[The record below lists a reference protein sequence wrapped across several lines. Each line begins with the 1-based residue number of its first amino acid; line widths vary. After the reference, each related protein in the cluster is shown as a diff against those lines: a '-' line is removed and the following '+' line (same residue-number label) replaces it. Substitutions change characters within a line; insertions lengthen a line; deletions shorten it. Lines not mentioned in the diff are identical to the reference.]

1 MSFKTSKYA
10 SSFSPQDVPG
20 LVVWLDAADSRTL
33 TMAGSNVSRWNDKV
47 TNGTQYAA
55 SNIFTGPTLGTVNGV
70 QALRY
75 TSSLGTGMMYFGSSY
90 TPKTTGFTY
99 FFAFSP
105 TSSTTGGARLFH
117 AYTATDRLFMI
128 LSNSVGVIT
137 GAATATSPTTP
148 VFDNLTIV
156 TAFEDTSAISVILN
170 GSLATSA
177 PTPAATAASTITQ
190 ASIGTGFTGLDRMDG
205 FMCEILLFNRN
216 LPLAERQLVEGYL
229 GRKWGMTQRTDG
241 GFLPTIVPGLR
252 LWLDAL
258 DANTLTLSGSN
269 VTSWRDKSG
278 YEYNAS
284 GYNNTATY
292 NASGLNAGYPG
303 IEFSSAKSMRS
314 IVPVGTFSSAVDGFV
329 VYKFTGSVNPSAAY
343 ALITRTQSSSN
354 GAPAPFD
361 ANSFSNTTYRLIG
374 NGTSFTQNTSGL
386 NYITNSNPTIYNFG
400 IQSTSNTTWTDRING
415 VVGIYTTG
423 GGTGAAY
430 GDTASNVVIGGRMDT
445 AVFYQ
450 GVISE
455 VILYNTALT
464 VSQRRQVEN
473 YLSSKW
479 NIPLSNSLLP
489 AHPYWRIPPVTRPF
503 NPLDVSG
510 CSLWFDADDNRTLTL
525 SGSNVTQWNDKS
537 GNGHTA
543 TASGAARPTYSSSS
557 RYLLFNG
564 ISNALTLSTGAL
576 PSGNSAYSIFIVAYT
591 VNAANP
597 QWILSAGVE
606 ATNQLLGVFFF
617 TTNAVWHSWYINEY
631 AVNNSI
637 TNGVPSIINVNYST
651 TRTTITNG
659 GTPTTNNPNAT
670 RNNSTSGHF
679 IGRLPTAE
687 VQFLNGGI
695 GEIVI
700 FSREISTGE
709 RQQVE
714 LYLAEKW
721 NLRPSLSS
729 VNPLRLY
736 RALSPVFN
744 PTLISNCMVWLDAA
758 DSSRFTLTGS
768 NVTTWLDKSGFGC
781 NAIGSSNTGI
791 YSSNGLDG
799 KLPTVQFTPS
809 NNMKVP
815 APSGTFPTGIAV
827 FMVYQKT
834 GANNTFD
841 MGIARSQGGTPA
853 PFDSYT
859 VNIQQTHRI
868 IGGTGGFPSNVE
880 TTTNLWRRTTPT
892 ALFMGIFSNTPT
904 IWNES
909 INGVFATY
917 PTSPTTYAD
926 NADGIYI
933 GARSDFTT
941 VMRGNISEIIAY
953 RVPSITTQQRQVVEA
968 YLAKKWNI
976 ALPTTH
982 PYYSTPV

>member
-10 SSFSPQDVPG
+10 SLFSPQDLPG
-20 LVVWLDAADSRTL
+20 LAVWLDAADSTAV
-33 TMAGSNVSRWNDKV
+33 TQSGGSVSAWRGK
-47 TNGTQYAA
+47 
-55 SNIFTGPTLGTVNGV
+55 
-70 QALRY
+70 
-75 TSSLGTGMMYFGSSY
+75 
-90 TPKTTGFTY
+90 
-99 FFAFSP
+99 SP
-105 TSSTTGGARLFH
+105 
-117 AYTATDRLFMI
+117 
-128 LSNSVGVIT
+128 
-137 GAATATSPTTP
+137 
-148 VFDNLTIV
+148 
-156 TAFEDTSAISVILN
+156 
-170 GSLATSA
+170 
-177 PTPAATAASTITQ
+177 
-190 ASIGTGFTGLDRMDG
+190 
-205 FMCEILLFNRN
+205 
-216 LPLAERQLVEGYL
+216 
-229 GRKWGMTQRTDG
+229 
-241 GFLPTIVPGLR
+241 
-252 LWLDAL
+252 
-258 DANTLTLSGSN
+258 LTLDM
-269 VTSWRDKSG
+269 V
-278 YEYNAS
+278 
-284 GYNNTATY
+284 
-292 NASGLNAGYPG
+292 
-303 IEFSSAKSMRS
+303 
-314 IVPVGTFSSAVDGFV
+314 
-329 VYKFTGSVNPSAAY
+329 
-343 ALITRTQSSSN
+343 
-354 GAPAPFD
+354 
-361 ANSFSNTTYRLIG
+361 
-374 NGTSFTQNTSGL
+374 QNTSGARPT
-386 NYITNSNPTIYNFG
+386 YESNVQNGLPALRFTTSQMM
-400 IQSTSNTTWTDRING
+400 QSTSNLTLPPDQTWFVSFRPLAGSNMIFIEQSPDVNTNQGSYFYGSNNALVQIRRGGVRTIFDASGVGATVFPLGSWYIASVVNSNVTNVQSNDVYWSING
-415 VVGIYTTG
+415 ARRNTIIDSNILTG
-423 GGTGAAY
+423 SASNLLYINPTSRI
-430 GDTASNVVIGGRMDT
+430 TASNYTGEILIYNR
-445 AVFYQ
+445 ALPP
-450 GVISE
+450 SE
-455 VILYNTALT
+455 VRL
-464 VSQRRQVEN
+464 VER
-473 YLSSKW
+473 YLSYKW
-479 NIPLSNSLLP
+479 GVSLPTTHPFFSTP
-489 AHPYWRIPPVTRPF
+489 AVTRPF

-510 CSLWFDADDNRTLTL
+510 CSLWLDADDNRTLTL

-537 GNGHTA
+537 GSGHTA
-543 TASGAARPTYSSSS
+543 TASGSASPTYSSSS

-564 ISNALTLSTGAL
+564 TSNAFTLSTGAL

-591 VNAANP
+591 NNAANP
-597 QWILSAGVE
+597 QWILSGGNESSNA
-606 ATNQLLGVFFF
+606 ALGVFFF
-617 TTNAVWHSWYINEY
+617 TTNAVWHSWWFNEY

-637 TNGVPSIINVNYST
+637 TNGVPSIINVNYTT

-659 GTPTTNNPNAT
+659 GTPTTNNPVT
-670 RNNSTSGHF
+670 PRNNSTSNNF
-679 IGRLPTAE
+679 IGRLPNTVA
-687 VQFLNGGI
+687 QFLNGGI